1 MDQSSTL
8 KIGAWTFDPDRRR
21 LTNGSAERRISP
33 KAAAVLSVL
42 ADAEGGV
49 CTRDMLLDQVWPTV
63 TVGEEVLTHAISELR
78 RALGDQRGEAQH
90 IETIPKHGYRLAC
103 AVQRDQLDDQPMTLA
118 LPGMARGLPASIS
131 LNSYTTYLSAHDTFE
146 RGGLTSMTDAMTL
159 LRVSMGESPDF
170 APATALLATI
180 LAHVVGFYGG
190 GRDHLNEALATSQ
203 MALELDP
210 RCTEALCA
218 RGLALFCT
226 GSLDEARQACLAA
239 LAVDSASFDAHYYLG
254 RICIMTGEFET
265 AVLLLDRA
273 ARLGGDDYHCHHLA
287 ASALRGLGR
296 HEEAAMR
303 QKRAGIALGLSS
315 HLSDNS
321 VRGMVTAT
329 ACHMAQGEVLRAREL
344 AEALAQRP
352 EAARRIV
359 ACTYARTGMFGEA
372 LDVLQDCTDQGSAS
386 LGWVAGYPEFSG
398 LRAEPRFQRLERMS
412 MN

>member
-33 KAAAVLSVL
+33 KAAAVLSAL
-42 ADAEGGV
+42 ADADGGV

-78 RALGDQRGEAQH
+78 RALGDQRGAAQH

-103 AVQRDQLDDQPMTLA
+103 LVQHDQETTLA
-118 LPGMARGLPASIS
+118 LPGLAKALPASIS
-131 LNSYTTYLSAHDTFE
+131 LNGYTTYLAAYDTFE
-146 RGGLTSMTDAMTL
+146 RGGLTSLTETMTL
-159 LRVSMGESPDF
+159 LRASMDESPGF
-170 APATALLATI
+170 APATALLATT

-190 GRDHLNEALATSQ
+190 GRDQLNEALAVSQ

-210 RCTEALCA
+210 RCAEALCA
-218 RGLALFCT
+218 RGLALFCA
-226 GSLDEARQACLAA
+226 GSLDQAKQACLAA

-254 RICIMTGEFET
+254 RICIMSGEFET
-265 AVLLLDRA
+265 AALLLDRA

-296 HEEAAMR
+296 HEEAAIR

-315 HLSDNS
+315 HFGDNS
-321 VRGMVTAT
+321 VRGIVTAA

-344 AEALAQRP
+344 AEGLAQRP

-359 ACTYARTGMFGEA
+359 ALTYARTGMFGEA
-372 LDVLQDCTDQGSAS
+372 LDMLQDCTDQGSAS
-386 LGWVAGYPEFSG
+386 LGWVSGYPEFVG
-398 LRAEPRFQRLERMS
+398 LRAEPRFRRLERVPV
-412 MN
+412 N